1 MSSFYNTPERVA
13 SLLVKITNQVIRS
26 CKKFIT
32 ENGSLTIWNQD
43 REAIEKKLTEC
54 IKLNSQ
60 YRDAYHKIKGKK
72 VGRERKEFSFSEKY
86 IFGRFDSFCLRL
98 KNLLDMF
105 NTINQFSDLF
115 KSRMEALLAEDAL
128 TGDSKKFNAAVKQ
141 LTEKDYDY
149 LDFRNL
155 SFDRDY
161 NDFLSKMDDLTSTLQ
176 VTNIIVNQKSG
187 FNHWTNRRP
196 SWRPPMMA
204 SGTPLTPSSTSAGLR
219 GSPRCCPSAV

>member
-1 MSSFYNTPERVA
+1 MMIMMMRMMMMMM
-13 SLLVKITNQVIRS
+13 
-26 CKKFIT
+26 
-32 ENGSLTIWNQD
+32 TIWNQA
-43 REAIEKKLTEC
+43 REEIEMKLSQC
-54 IKLNSQ
+54 ITLNTQ
-60 YRDAYHKIKGKK
+60 YRDAYHRIKSKK
-72 VGRERKEFSFSEKY
+72 VGKEMKEFSFSEKY

-128 TGDSKKFNAAVKQ
+128 TEDSKKFNAAVKQ

-161 NDFLSKMDDLTSTLQ
+161 NDFLSRMDDLTT
-176 VTNIIVNQKSG
+176 
-187 FNHWTNRRP
+187 R
-196 SWRPPMMA
+196 
-204 SGTPLTPSSTSAGLR
+204 
-219 GSPRCCPSAV
+219 